1 MENELIRACAIAL
14 ICAVGA
20 LILKG
25 INSQSVSALRVC
37 GVAAV
42 FGMAAV
48 AAGAIFSQTAELIDM
63 SEVGEYTILM
73 LKALGL
79 ALLSGIG
86 ADICRDCGESTVA
99 TGVETVGNL
108 AILSLCIPLFS
119 ELIGYA
125 QTLLE
130 MGQA

>member
-1 MENELIRACAIAL
+1 MENELIRVCALALVCAI
-14 ICAVGA
+14 GA

-25 INSQSVSALRVC
+25 INSQSVSALRIC
-37 GVAAV
+37 GIVAVLGTAAAAAWTV
-42 FGMAAV
+42 F
-48 AAGAIFSQTAELIDM
+48 
-63 SEVGEYTILM
+63 SEVSGLVDTSAVGEYAVRM
-73 LKALGL
+73 MKALGL

-108 AILSLCIPLFS
+108 TILSLCIPLFS

-130 MGQA
+130 MG

>member
-1 MENELIRACAIAL
+1 MENELIRVCALAL
-14 ICAVGA
+14 VCSVGA

-37 GVAAV
+37 GVVAV
-42 FGMAAV
+42 FGTAV
-48 AAGAIFSQTAELIDM
+48 GAVGVIFSQTAELIDV
-63 SEVGEYTILM
+63 SIVGEYAVLM

-79 ALLSGIG
+79 AMLSGIG
-86 ADICRDCGESTVA
+86 ADICRDCGESSVA

-108 AILSLCIPLFS
+108 SIISLCIPLFS

-125 QTLLE
+125 QDLLE
-130 MGQA
+130 MS

>member
-1 MENELIRACAIAL
+1 MENELIRVCALSLVCAI
-14 ICAVGA
+14 GA

-25 INSQSVSALRVC
+25 INSQSVSALRIC
-37 GVAAV
+37 GIIAV
-42 FGMAAV
+42 FGIAV
-48 AAGAIFSQTAELIDM
+48 AAAGAIFSQTAELVDI
-63 SEVGEYTILM
+63 SVVGEYAVRM

-79 ALLSGIG
+79 AMLSGIG
-86 ADICRDCGESTVA
+86 ADICRDCGENTVA

-125 QTLLE
+125 RSLLE
-130 MGQA
+130 MG

>member
-1 MENELIRACAIAL
+1 MENELIRVCALAL
-14 ICAVGA
+14 VCSIGA

-25 INSQSVSALRVC
+25 INSQSVSALRIC
-37 GVAAV
+37 GVIAV
-42 FGMAAV
+42 FGTAV
-48 AAGAIFSQTAELIDM
+48 AAAGTIFSQTAELVDV
-63 SEVGEYTILM
+63 STVGEYAVRM

-79 ALLSGIG
+79 AMLSGIG
-86 ADICRDCGESTVA
+86 ADICRDCGENTVA

-125 QTLLE
+125 HTLLE
-130 MGQA
+130 MG

>member
-1 MENELIRACAIAL
+1 MENELIRVCALALVCAI
-14 ICAVGA
+14 GA

-25 INSQSVSALRVC
+25 INSQSVSALRIC
-37 GVAAV
+37 GIIAVLGTAA
-42 FGMAAV
+42 A
-48 AAGAIFSQTAELIDM
+48 AAGVIFTQVSELVDT
-63 SEVGEYTILM
+63 SAVGEYAVRM
-73 LKALGL
+73 MKALGL

-86 ADICRDCGESTVA
+86 ADICRDCGENTVA

-108 AILSLCIPLFS
+108 SILSLCIPLFS

-130 MGQA
+130 MA